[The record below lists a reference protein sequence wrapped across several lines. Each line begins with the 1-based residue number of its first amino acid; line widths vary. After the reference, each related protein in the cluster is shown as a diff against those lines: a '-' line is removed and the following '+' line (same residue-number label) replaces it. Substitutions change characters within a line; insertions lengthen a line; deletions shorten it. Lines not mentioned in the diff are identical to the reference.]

1 MLDIIPNIAGAYF
14 FYQRSQHWS
23 RGRLEAYQDEML
35 RRLIQHAGKH
45 VPYYRDLFRE
55 IGLDPQLFRGRE
67 DMHKIPLLD
76 KEIVRTRQK
85 ELIADNAEKFGI
97 VWESTSGS
105 TGTPLHLI
113 VDRGAR
119 SNKLVALIR
128 SYQWAGYTLG
138 KKTFSLQSYYLKDA
152 DFEYN
157 RLYRVLRFDSNRLKK
172 ESACGVIRVLQKLK
186 PRFFMGF
193 PFDLLMLS
201 RFAAEEGLSIPA
213 PDSMVT
219 YGETLSAHK
228 RASLESAYQCEVFN
242 YYSQHECASMIAEC
256 ERHSL
261 HLIDDFAYHEIVDVE
276 GQSIA
281 KIGTG
286 ELVGTGFYNY
296 AMPLIRYRTRD
307 DVVIDKNNPTC
318 ACGRNFSVIKEI
330 IGKQCDYIETP
341 DGRLLG
347 AVMSHSIDNGRGVIV
362 SQCVQDALDHVYVN
376 LVVDETYD
384 EESQRALERDL
395 RKRLGEEMQIDF
407 RIVSQLEKRP
417 GGKTPFILSKIG
429 HEYA

>member
-105 TGTPLHLI
+105 TGTPLRLI

-157 RLYRVLRFDSNRLKK
+157 RLYRVLRFDSNRLKR
-172 ESACGVIRVLQKLK
+172 ESAIGVIKVLQKFK
-186 PRFFMGF
+186 PKFFMGF

-228 RASLESAYQCEVFN
+228 RASLESAYRCEVFN

-261 HLIDDFAYHEIVDVE
+261 HLIDDFAYHEIVDNE
-276 GQSIA
+276 GQSIG
-281 KIGTG
+281 KSGVG

-307 DVVIDKNNPTC
+307 DIVIDKNSPPC
-318 ACGRNFSVIKEI
+318 ACGRNFTVIKEI

-407 RIVSQLEKRP
+407 KIVPQLEKRP